1 MQRLRLATQVRSNLF
16 GVVYVLDEPSAGLH
30 PADTEALLTALDRLK
45 ASGNSLFVVEHE
57 LDVVRSCGLDRRCGS
72 WRRRAPAAEILYS
85 GAPSGLADVSE
96 SQTRRYL
103 FAQTAAA
110 HRSAFG
116 GLLADKPLMRNVLAD
131 LAVEAEAATVLAL
144 RLAHAVDSGE
154 RDFRRLAVAVGK
166 YWVCKRT
173 PAVVGEALEC
183 LGGNGYVEESG
194 LPRLYR
200 EAPLNS
206 IWEGSGNVN
215 ALDVLRA
222 LAREP
227 AAVEAFRAEVAL
239 ARGADRRLDAA
250 ADRLAK
256 ELVTADEGVG
266 PPAGGVDGAG
276 AAGLAAGAAL
286 PGVRGG
292 RVLRLAAR
300 GRRAAGAG
308 ARHAARRAGHRR
320 DRRAGHAGA
329 ALTGC

>member
-1 MQRLRLATQVRSNLF
+1 MRAAVAQAT
-16 GVVYVLDEPSAGLH
+16 H
-30 PADTEALLTALDRLK
+30 
-45 ASGNSLFVVEHE
+45 H
-57 LDVVRSCGLDRRCGS
+57 
-72 WRRRAPAAEILYS
+72 
-85 GAPSGLADVSE
+85 
-96 SQTRRYL
+96 
-103 FAQTAAA
+103 AA

-131 LAVEAEAATVLAL
+131 LAVESEAATALAL
-144 RLAHAVDSGE
+144 RLAHAVDAGE
-154 RDFRRLAVAVGK
+154 RDLRRLAVAVGK

-227 AAVEAFRAEVAL
+227 AAVEAFRAEVGL

-250 ADRLAK
+250 VDRLAK
-256 ELVTADEGVG
+256 ELVDGRRGVG

-276 AAGLAAGAAL
+276 AAGVAAGAAR

-292 RVLRLAAR
+292 RVLRLAA
-300 GRRAAGAG
+300 GRRPSGPGLALGTLPAGLDTPPVVERATP
-308 ARHAARRAGHRR
+308 ALHADRFVPDGGMGGESFR
-320 DRRAGHAGA
+320 DA
-329 ALTGC
+329 